1 MSNDAQAAYERGKAL
16 FKSEDYPAAEG
27 AFAEAV
33 RLAPQNADYHAWL
46 GRCYRAQKKSD
57 TALSEVEQALKLDP
71 RCAMAYQVRGRLF
84 ADNEE
89 WENAIQDYTRA
100 IELDPQNADSYSSR
114 GWVFDER
121 EEWDRAIQDYT
132 RAIELDP
139 QNVNPYHFRG
149 KAFHNREEW
158 SRAIQ
163 DLTRAIE
170 LDPQDVDSYAVRGW
184 MFFQREE
191 WDRAILDYKR
201 AIELDPQDADY
212 YLLRGGAFNGKE
224 EWDRAIQDFARAIEL
239 DSQNVDYYKVRGGA
253 FFQREEW
260 DRAILDFTRAIELDP
275 QDVVLYSARSEVY
288 EAQGNVE
295 SYLRDRTWI
304 HALGG
309 PERYHTDDSDW
320 DWAFGVVFGHLTETL
335 LPQFKSGGERLVEYT
350 PCNLSFG
357 HKNRSWIHDG
367 NSSEFEY
374 YTNGMGYVC
383 LTDRQLWI
391 VSLGETSK
399 RLTRKQSVGSKLLN
413 VFVLRQGAM
422 QSIAE
427 DDRTWV
433 MPYGSILGAQTED
446 EIMVLT
452 TASDSWL
459 VSPIFEG
466 HETRILTGIEMG
478 KAGKLEHL
486 WDPPNKPEPVPAAPD
501 RAEVL
506 KLLAQLGELKA
517 SGVLSEA
524 EFEEQKKK
532 LLAQL

>member
-1 MSNDAQAAYERGKAL
+1 MSKDAQAAFERGKAL

-33 RLAPQNADYHAWL
+33 RLVPQNADYHAWL

-71 RCAMAYQVRGRLF
+71 RCAMAYYWRGRLF
-84 ADNEE
+84 VDNEE
-89 WENAIQDYTRA
+89 WDRAIQDFTRA
-100 IELDPQNADSYSSR
+100 IELDPQDAASYSIR
-114 GWVFDER
+114 GWVFGQR
-121 EEWDRAIQDYT
+121 EEWNRAIQDYT

-139 QNVNPYHFRG
+139 KEALSYYNRG
-149 KAFHNREEW
+149 CGFLQREEW
-158 SRAIQ
+158 NRAIQ

-170 LDPQDVDSYAVRGW
+170 LNPNNGV
-184 MFFQREE
+184 F
-191 WDRAILDYKR
+191 
-201 AIELDPQDADY
+201 
-212 YLLRGGAFNGKE
+212 YLHR
-224 EWDRAIQDFARAIEL
+224 
-239 DSQNVDYYKVRGGA
+239 SQAYM
-253 FFQREEW
+253 
-260 DRAILDFTRAIELDP
+260 
-275 QDVVLYSARSEVY
+275 
-288 EAQGNVE
+288 AQGNVE
-295 SYLRDRTWI
+295 SCLGDRARLC
-304 HALGG
+304 ALDG

-320 DWAFGVVFGHLTETL
+320 DWAFGVVLGHLTETL
-335 LPQFKSGGERLVEYT
+335 LPQFKNGGERLVEYT